1 MHLKLLKEL
10 LNLDEDV
17 VRRQSSNK
25 TLSLSSDKTLKQK
38 PKSEKTK
45 LKSEKTKLKS
55 EKTKLK
61 RQEVQS
67 DDYISSNLM
76 RTIVDAHEPI
86 DVDLKS
92 ISDYDFSDNSSYDSS
107 YDSFYDL
114 D

>member
-38 PKSEKTK
+38 P
-45 LKSEKTKLKS
+45 KSEKTKLKS